1 VKFKELLVY
10 FTFFTTMI
18 LQNLLYL
25 NFSQFFLFTIIA
37 ISLVVLERSKRIYFL
52 FFIIP
57 FRSSLPFNLII
68 IFFLILLFFSYKLKL
83 SRIFFLLF
91 VISTIE
97 MITSFESNNTL
108 DSIRFLSILVTL
120 FLIVNIST
128 KEFPLSGNTIGL
140 YFSFGFIFSGLLYLI
155 VFSNY
160 FSIELLFVGQSRLG
174 AIYDQFNRFHPNYM
188 YYLNIN
194 ANEIGINAIFSMI
207 FLSLNYKKSS
217 FFFFIFFFLTLLIG
231 TLSFSRTFF
240 LSLAIFFF
248 YIFTRIVIIKS
259 FSTKIFILSTLVLSL
274 FLLVFFNSD
283 FDLLSIIFERFLE
296 AKSDERIDIT
306 LNYLKLLDFSNVFF
320 GKGSINYYYYYN
332 QEYSLHN
339 GFLEFFFSYGL
350 FGLIFFLLFLW
361 FLFRKSRSQTLIQ
374 LGLVTFLLV
383 IMFHQFLA
391 SVQLI
396 FILGI
401 FFILIK
407 DIKYNKKYEIKI
419 RV

>member
-1 VKFKELLVY
+1 
-10 FTFFTTMI
+10 MI